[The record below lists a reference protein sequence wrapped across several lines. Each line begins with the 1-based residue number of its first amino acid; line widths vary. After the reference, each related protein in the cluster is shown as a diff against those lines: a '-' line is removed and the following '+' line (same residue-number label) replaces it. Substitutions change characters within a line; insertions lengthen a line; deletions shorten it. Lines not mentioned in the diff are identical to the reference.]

1 MKKKYLIKFKFL
13 FKLYLYY
20 FGFKYKILSKKSYS
34 QFGEDLII
42 DKFFGSFI
50 GRYVDIGCFHP
61 IKYNNTALL
70 HKKGW
75 SGYNIDLNPI
85 SIDLFNVSR
94 KKDQNIIACLSDT
107 KDEVTVYI
115 DNQFS
120 ALNSMSPE
128 NSKNFKFKNIKKI
141 KVNTQL
147 FSEVVKENFDFLNID
162 CEGNDY
168 KILKTI
174 NLKKYTPEIINIEVS
189 EENKLDIYNYM
200 HDNSYK
206 LLDIKSL
213 SHIFKR
219 DNKKSH

>member
-13 FKLYLYY
+13 FKLYLHY

-94 KKDQNIIACLSDT
+94 KKDQNIIACLSDI

-200 HDNSYK
+200 NNNSYK

>member
-13 FKLYLYY
+13 FKLYLHY

-94 KKDQNIIACLSDT
+94 KKDQNIIACLSDI